1 MRPNYFNP
9 LKDIHGQA
17 IADYYQG
24 KAYSPLML
32 HTSYGSSEEMPVEVF
47 FREEEDLSVLD
58 LLALIECKGK
68 VLDLGAGA
76 GVHSLILASRGFDV
90 YALENSP
97 GSVEVMKQSGV
108 GQVISED
115 YRTHKGKY
123 DTVLM
128 LMNGLGLAG
137 KLAGVKPLLEQCM
150 KLLRKG
156 GQILVDSSDISY
168 LYELSIPKP
177 EGYYGEIS
185 FQYEYKGEKGDWFD
199 WVYVDQDTLA
209 GIVAEMGLTVEILHT
224 DESDQYLARIARE
237 HQKSISFKGA
247 SQVHLP
253 TSEVPLPTSEVGTPT
268 SDIGDRSK
276 KHLRRSSGHR
286 HRSKKVR
293 RRSKKMRTRS
303 KKMR

>member
-1 MRPNYFNP
+1 LGQDGKSFFNVYFSYNICLPIISHP
-9 LKDIHGQA
+9 LKDLHGKA
-17 IADYYQG
+17 IVDYYQG

-90 YALENSP
+90 DALENSP
-97 GSVEVMKQSGV
+97 GCVEVMKQSGV
-108 GQVISED
+108 GQVISDD
-115 YRTHKGKY
+115 YRKHKGRY

-150 KLLRKG
+150 KLLKKG

-185 FQYEYKGEKGDWFD
+185 YQYEYKGEKGDWFD
-199 WVYVDQDTLA
+199 WVYVDQGTLT
-209 GIVAEMGLTVEILHT
+209 GIGTEMGLTVEILHT
-224 DESDQYLARIARE
+224 DESDQYLARI
-237 HQKSISFKGA
+237 
-247 SQVHLP
+247 
-253 TSEVPLPTSEVGTPT
+253 
-268 SDIGDRSK
+268 
-276 KHLRRSSGHR
+276 
-286 HRSKKVR
+286 
-293 RRSKKMRTRS
+293 TR
-303 KKMR
+303 